1 LRAPVE
7 CWCHDSPFQIYFKNQ
22 TPEAGAAPFIPGNL
36 PLSTV
41 LGLVVDSF
49 TSATERH
56 IEVGDGLEMYVV
68 MKNGRGVEDLTS
80 TGELP
85 EGTEVEEMVAAG
97 EGAGERTFLVRR
109 ALKRD

>member
-1 LRAPVE
+1 
-7 CWCHDSPFQIYFKNQ
+7 
-22 TPEAGAAPFIPGNL
+22 
-36 PLSTV
+36 
-41 LGLVVDSF
+41 
-49 TSATERH
+49 
-56 IEVGDGLEMYVV
+56 MYVV